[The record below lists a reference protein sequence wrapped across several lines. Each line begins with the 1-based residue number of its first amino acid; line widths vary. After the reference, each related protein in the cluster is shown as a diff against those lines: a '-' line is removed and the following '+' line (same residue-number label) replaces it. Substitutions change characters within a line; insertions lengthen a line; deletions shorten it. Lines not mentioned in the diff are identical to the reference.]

1 MELLFMLLY
10 FVIIALV
17 IEFSVSIFNMT
28 GLDSK
33 VARFQVISMLT
44 GTGFTTEE
52 SNSIIDHPVRRKIG
66 TFLILFGA
74 FSLAVIIS
82 SISNMLANNLRIL
95 ELTFSI
101 SVLLVLVILSRIP
114 RIKEHFTAKLHTEM
128 EEHYD
133 IWEHPIK
140 EVLFLDED
148 DLITEV
154 IITEDSPLIG
164 QKPRDILKKEE
175 DINLL
180 FVKRGKIK
188 IRKDLET
195 EILQEGDQ
203 LFLYGNQKEI
213 EKKFERELEHMNK
226 G

>member
-10 FVIIALV
+10 FVIIGLV
-17 IEFSVSIFNMT
+17 IEFSVSILNMT

-33 VARFQVISMLT
+33 ISRFQVISMLT

-66 TFLILFGA
+66 AFLILFGA

-95 ELTFSI
+95 ELTFAI
-101 SVLLVLVILSRIP
+101 FVLIVLVILSRIP
-114 RIKEHFTAKLHTEM
+114 RVKKYFKDKLHTEM

-133 IWEHPIK
+133 IWEHPMK

-148 DLITEV
+148 DIVSEV
-154 IITEDSPLIG
+154 IITEDSDLVG
-164 QKPRDILKKEE
+164 KKTREIVTREE

-188 IRKDLET
+188 IRKEIGKET
-195 EILQEGDQ
+195 LHEGDQ
-203 LFLYGNQKEI
+203 LFLYGNKKEI
-213 EKKFERELEHMNK
+213 EVKFKRELKHMKK

>member
-17 IEFSVSIFNMT
+17 IEFSVSILNIT
-28 GLDSK
+28 GLESK
-33 VARFQVISMLT
+33 ISRFQVISMLT

-66 TFLILFGA
+66 AFLILFGA

-95 ELTFSI
+95 ELTFAI
-101 SVLLVLVILSRIP
+101 SVLLLLVILSRIP
-114 RIKEHFTAKLHTEM
+114 RIKNHFKNKLRTEM
-128 EEHYD
+128 EAHYD
-133 IWEHPIK
+133 ICEQPIK
-140 EVLFLDED
+140 EVLFLDRD
-148 DLITEV
+148 DWVTEIV
-154 IITEDSPLIG
+154 IMHNSKLIG
-164 QKPRDILKKEE
+164 KNPTELINKLE

-180 FVKRGKIK
+180 FVKRGKVK
-188 IRKDLET
+188 IRKDLGK
-195 EILQEGDQ
+195 EIIHEGDQ
-203 LFLYGNQKEI
+203 LFLYGNKNEI
-213 EKKFERELEHMNK
+213 ELKFKEELEHMEK